1 MKRNLTFALLS
12 FMLLGILTT
21 IMTSSTDTPSKHA
34 HSQTQSQESRA
45 SQNGDIATAPKG
57 GLLKS
62 LALVWRF
69 LFDKPANTQP
79 AEAVPVQP
87 LTRAQLL
94 AAPDGTVFRL
104 GHSTILLKLRNAF
117 WITDP
122 VFAER
127 ASPVQWAGPK
137 RFHQPPISIE
147 ELPPIKAVILSHDH
161 YDHLDRAAIM
171 QLSDKVEHFLTP
183 LGVGERLIA
192 WGIAPTKVQ
201 QLDWWQATEIA
212 GVQLIAT
219 PAQHFSGR
227 TLFDKNRT
235 LWASWVILDA
245 DLRVFFSGD
254 SGYFDGFKRI
264 GEKYGPFD
272 LTLMETGAYDV
283 NWPDVHMQPEQTL
296 QAHIDLNGR
305 WMLPIHNGTFD
316 LALHAWHEPFDRI
329 VALAAARGVP
339 VSTPQMGEAVRI
351 QHAHNGQRWWLDVKT
366 PEAIEPTPTSNPLPA
381 SKSR

>member
-1 MKRNLTFALLS
+1 MKKALPIFL
-12 FMLLGILTT
+12 FLGVLIA
-21 IMTSSTDTPSKHA
+21 IMTNTLPTPQIKTHLQSPESHA
-34 HSQTQSQESRA
+34 NQSQNFA
-45 SQNGDIATAPKG
+45 APATG

-62 LALVWRF
+62 LTIAWRF
-69 LFDKPANTQP
+69 FFDKPANTQP
-79 AEAVPVQP
+79 AEAVPVQT

-94 AAPDGTVFRL
+94 AAPNNTVFRL
-104 GHSTILLKLRNAF
+104 GHSTVLLKLRNEF

-137 RFHQPPISIE
+137 RFHQPPISID

-161 YDHLDRAAIM
+161 YDHLDHAAIM
-171 QLSDKVEHFLTP
+171 KLANKVEHFLTP
-183 LGVGERLIA
+183 LGVGDRLID
-192 WGIAPTKVQ
+192 WGIDPAKVQ
-201 QLDWWQATEIA
+201 QLDWWQATAVDGIRF
-212 GVQLIAT
+212 VAT

-227 TLFDKNRT
+227 SMSDGNRT
-235 LWASWVILDA
+235 LWASWVILDT

-264 GEKYGPFD
+264 GEKCGPFD

-283 NWPDVHMQPEQTL
+283 NWPGVHMQPEQTL

-305 WMLPIHNGTFD
+305 SLLPIHNGTFD
-316 LALHAWHEPFDRI
+316 LAMHAWYEPFDRI

-339 VSTPQMGEAVRI
+339 ISTPQMGEAVSI
-351 QHAHNGQRWWLDVKT
+351 LHAHSGQRWWLDVKT
-366 PEAIEPTPTSNPLPA
+366 RGTTESSSTGSPLLA
-381 SKSR
+381 NKQS